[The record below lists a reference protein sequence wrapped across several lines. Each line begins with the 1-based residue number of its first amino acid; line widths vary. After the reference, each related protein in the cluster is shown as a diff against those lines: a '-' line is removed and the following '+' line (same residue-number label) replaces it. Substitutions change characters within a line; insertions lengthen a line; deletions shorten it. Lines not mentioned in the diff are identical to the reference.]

1 MKVLAIKDQAHQSID
16 VIDDENFL
24 KAVYLIL

>member
-1 MKVLAIKDQAHQSID
+1 MKVLAIKDQARQSID